1 MLGAIG
7 LDEVHESAYRAL
19 VSLGAADVPDLAS
32 RLALAEYETE
42 HALRRLERHGLA
54 AQSSARPGR
63 WVAAPP
69 GVALGALLTQ
79 HRHELEKAELA
90 AALLAEEYRAQATEP
105 AVHDLVEV
113 VTGAAAVAQRFLQL
127 QLGAT
132 NEVLA
137 LVTGNPIAVSGMD
150 NEAEV
155 QATSRG
161 VAYRVVVERE
171 VLSMPTGLTQLSA
184 AIGRDEQVR
193 VVDRVP
199 TKLVIADGALA
210 MVPLTSREAEPAAL
224 VVHASGLLESL
235 SGLFE
240 AVWREALPLRLGE
253 SGREVIAEEPEGPD
267 GTDLEILSLL
277 LAGLTDASVAKQLD
291 LGLRTVQRRV
301 KRLMELAGVTTRLQL
316 GWHAYERGW
325 VSRGAPRPTA
335 SDERGDAA
343 SGEGAEG
350 VAEERVGGAAG
361 PAAVPVP
368 VPAARTG
375 EVPGEP

>member
-1 MLGAIG
+1 MLAAIG
-7 LDEVHESAYRAL
+7 LDEMHESAYRAL
-19 VSLGAADVPDLAS
+19 VSVGAAEVPDLAR
-32 RLALAEYETE
+32 RLTLGEYDTE
-42 HALRRLERHGLA
+42 RALRRLERHGLA

-79 HRHELEKAELA
+79 QRHELEKAELA
-90 AALLAEEYRAQATEP
+90 AALLAEEYRSQAAEP

-113 VTGAAAVAQRFLQL
+113 VTGAAAVSQRFLQL

-132 NEVLA
+132 DEVCA
-137 LVTGNPIAVSGMD
+137 LVTGKPVAVSGMD
-150 NEAEV
+150 NDAEE
-155 QATSRG
+155 QAANRG
-161 VAYRVVVERE
+161 VAYRVVIERE
-171 VLSMPTGLTQLSA
+171 VLSLPTGLTELSA
-184 AIGRDEQVR
+184 ALGRNEQVR

-199 TKLVIADGALA
+199 TKLVVADRATA
-210 MVPLTSREAEPAAL
+210 MVPLTSRAAEPAAV

-235 SGLFE
+235 TGLFE

-253 SGREVIAEEPEGPD
+253 DGEATEEEPEAPD

-325 VSRGAPRPTA
+325 VARHA
-335 SDERGDAA
+335 
-343 SGEGAEG
+343 
-350 VAEERVGGAAG
+350 RV
-361 PAAVPVP
+361 PQD
-368 VPAARTG
+368 
-375 EVPGEP
+375 